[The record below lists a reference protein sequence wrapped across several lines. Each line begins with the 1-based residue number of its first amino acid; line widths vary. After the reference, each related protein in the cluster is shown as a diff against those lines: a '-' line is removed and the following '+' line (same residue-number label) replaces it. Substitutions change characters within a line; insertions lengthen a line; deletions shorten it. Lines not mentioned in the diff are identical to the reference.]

1 MNTYRHAHAAFSL
14 EERARDC
21 RARTLALLAAT
32 LAVRVRALFRGA
44 ACAPAGRSQA
54 C

>member
-1 MNTYRHAHAAFSL
+1 MNTHRHAHDALDL

-21 RARTLALLAAT
+21 RSRTLALLAAT
-32 LAVRVRALFRGA
+32 LAARVRALFRGA
-44 ACAPAGRSQA
+44 ACAPAGRAPA

>member
-1 MNTYRHAHAAFSL
+1 MNTNRNAHDALDL

-21 RARTLALLAAT
+21 RSRTLTLLAAA
-32 LAVRVRALFRGA
+32 LVARIRALFRGT
-44 ACAPAGRSQA
+44 ACAPAARAPA